1 MTENSNLLIEN
12 TNVPAIDLTKINYS
26 DLLELGFKRIDCE
39 EDVCH
44 KSKYGYPYFFLVYG
58 EEGEQVS
65 MEWSPTTREVNL
77 YLNSHTYQTALTF
90 YEVKKVVKMLEKKM

>member
-1 MTENSNLLIEN
+1 M
-12 TNVPAIDLTKINYS
+12 
-26 DLLELGFKRIDCE
+26 GFKRIDCE
-39 EDVCH
+39 EDFCH

-65 MEWSPTTREVNL
+65 MEWSPITREVNL

>member
-1 MTENSNLLIEN
+1 MIENSNLLIEN
-12 TNVPAIDLTKINYS
+12 TNVPGIDLTKINYS

-39 EDVCH
+39 EDFCH

-58 EEGEQVS
+58 EEEEQVS

-77 YLNSHTYQTALTF
+77 YLNSHTYQTALTL

>member
-1 MTENSNLLIEN
+1 MIENSNLLIEN
-12 TNVPAIDLTKINYS
+12 TNVPGIDLTKINYS

-39 EDVCH
+39 EDFCH

-65 MEWSPTTREVNL
+65 MEWSPITREVNL

>member
-1 MTENSNLLIEN
+1 MIEKG
-12 TNVPAIDLTKINYS
+12 NVALDLTKINYS
-26 DLLELGFKRIDCE
+26 DLLKLGFKRVDCE

-44 KSKYGYPYFFLVYG
+44 QKQYGYPYFFLVYG

-77 YLNSHTYQTALTF
+77 NLNSQTYQTALTLV
-90 YEVKKVVKMLEKKM
+90 EVKKIVKMLEEEM